1 MRIRSL
7 ILFDLKDT
15 IIHSN
20 SKVLE
25 FVSLYSIKNKTD
37 INNLFIFFTLSHILE
52 IYKEHKNGLV
62 LFYCSLDDYNSLQEK
77 RRYQLWKVS

>member
-1 MRIRSL
+1 MRVRSL

-25 FVSLYSIKNKTD
+25 FINLYGIKNKTD
-37 INNLFIFFTLSHILE
+37 INNLFIFFALSNILE
-52 IYKEHKNGLV
+52 IYKDNKNGLV
-62 LFYCSLDDYNSLQEK
+62 LFYCSLNDYNSLQEK
-77 RRYQLWKVS
+77 RRY

>member
-25 FVSLYSIKNKTD
+25 FVNLYGIKNKTD
-37 INNLFIFFTLSHILE
+37 INNLFTFFALSNILE

-62 LFYCSLDDYNSLQEK
+62 LFYCSLNDYNNLQKK
-77 RRYQLWKVS
+77 RRYKLF